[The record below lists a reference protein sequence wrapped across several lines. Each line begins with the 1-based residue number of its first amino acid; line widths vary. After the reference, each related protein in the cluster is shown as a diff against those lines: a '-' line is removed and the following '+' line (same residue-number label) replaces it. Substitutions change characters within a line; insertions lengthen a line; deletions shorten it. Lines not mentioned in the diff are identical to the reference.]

1 VKLTLSIK
9 KTEFF
14 TKRIKLLGCELTTNR
29 LRPSLDKIVAIRD
42 YLRLV
47 DKDSLVR
54 FVYILLFLRTMILGR
69 TNLVIK
75 LKTSLVTELQD
86 SIGKKRRQ

>member
-1 VKLTLSIK
+1 LSAK

-14 TKRIKLLGCELTTNR
+14 TKRIKLLGCELTTNG
-29 LRPSLDKIVAIRD
+29 LRPLLDKIAAIRD
-42 YLRLV
+42 YPRPV
-47 DKDSLVR
+47 DEDSLAR
-54 FVYILLFLRTMILGR
+54 FVYMLPFLRTMILGR
-69 TNLVIK
+69 ADLVIK